1 MNMTFIIAVLLLLVL
16 IVIAVKVFLLLLPAA
31 IIGFI
36 IWVITGNTAYSI
48 AGFLIVLL
56 ISLLK
61 K

>member
-1 MNMTFIIAVLLLLVL
+1 MSITLIIGVLLLLVM
-16 IVIAVKVFLLLLPAA
+16 IVIAVKVFLLLLPAV

-36 IWVITGNTAYSI
+36 IWVVTGSPAYSV

-56 ISLLK
+56 VSLLK